1 MENQEL
7 LVNENACVECEGSV
21 TFGNA
26 IQKQEHYMQFHPD
39 IQTSAKNEKRKKKA
53 DKDKACNLCTRMF
66 TSAES
71 LERVQISCFPFAV
84 LGVDSSGH
92 AWSPTNQ
99 PIQLLIETDSRIFIS
114 TTSKFPHQLGPLQ
127 VILIINFSSKLL
139 LAFRLGAHR
148 VKSTSMMLLVVEQIT
163 NRDFQSFL
171 SQVVSPLQTTFRFG
185 VAKRRGAASIF
196 GQSVVWESSMLLE
209 FWMILCI
216 KGMGQILVNRL
227 NWVLIPSVNGNLCFY
242 WMCTASLLPGELLLS
257 DLILELVS
265 ILPQD

>member
-196 GQSVVWESSMLLE
+196 GGSLAMSELSKSTYPNGPTFLFEIWHDSMGKE
-209 FWMILCI
+209 
-216 KGMGQILVNRL
+216 
-227 NWVLIPSVNGNLCFY
+227 NLFIIVFRPAHLPAFY
-242 WMCTASLLPGELLLS
+242 YTTGRK
-257 DLILELVS
+257 
-265 ILPQD
+265 